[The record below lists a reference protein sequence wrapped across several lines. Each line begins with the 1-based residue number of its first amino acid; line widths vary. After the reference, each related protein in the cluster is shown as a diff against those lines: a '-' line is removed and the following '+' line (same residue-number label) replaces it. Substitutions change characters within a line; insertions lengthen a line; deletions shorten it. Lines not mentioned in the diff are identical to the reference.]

1 MDVQNSQRHCGFS
14 LLVGR
19 LLAFS
24 HFVLASYFFLI
35 ESVAMM
41 VSRQENKG
49 ERTKKR
55 YRLSEASYSK
65 QLLSQAERPCSWWF
79 CKPDTHAQINNTLFR
94 RSAPKSRC
102 NLEKSASEDCECS
115 TGSRNEW
122 WELAAHY
129 MRVVTA
135 LHNSVK
141 YVLEVSVD
149 NGQVKHC
156 SNLLPSDMH
165 RQKSQQLSLM
175 I

>member
-1 MDVQNSQRHCGFS
+1 VSQAKGTPTHHLFPLVTTPAISSPGSGCSKFTKRHCGFS

-102 NLEKSASEDCECS
+102 NLEKSASEDCKCS

-122 WELAAHY
+122 
-129 MRVVTA
+129 
-135 LHNSVK
+135 
-141 YVLEVSVD
+141 
-149 NGQVKHC
+149 
-156 SNLLPSDMH
+156 
-165 RQKSQQLSLM
+165 
-175 I
+175 